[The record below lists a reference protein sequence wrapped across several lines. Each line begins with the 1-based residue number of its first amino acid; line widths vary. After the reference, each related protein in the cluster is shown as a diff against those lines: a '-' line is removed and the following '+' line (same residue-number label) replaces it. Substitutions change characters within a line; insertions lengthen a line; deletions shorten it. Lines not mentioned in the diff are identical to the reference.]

1 MDFLRELG
9 IQETNSGAYCGEWL
23 ETSGE
28 LLESRSPATG
38 ELLATVK
45 QATAEEYD
53 QVVAA
58 AEEAF
63 LRWREVPAPIRGEI
77 IRKMGNAIREKKD
90 ALGNYIDAID
100 WDEQDANDRLHAWI
114 LAWCYR
120 KLTEEG
126 MTDEDN

>member
-63 LRWREVPAPIRGEI
+63 LRWRELHVRIKKSLSVCVSRGFASALSNAGWCRGRGGPAAEPRPVA
-77 IRKMGNAIREKKD
+77 RHK
-90 ALGNYIDAID
+90 
-100 WDEQDANDRLHAWI
+100 
-114 LAWCYR
+114 
-120 KLTEEG
+120 
-126 MTDEDN
+126 